1 MALAMAFEDQKRQI
15 LREVYGFQDF
25 RPGQEDVV
33 DSLLAGRHALAVMPT
48 GSGKSLCFQVPAL
61 VLGGLTVVV
70 SPLVALMQD
79 QVSALRLAGVMAETI
94 NSARDRA
101 ENVASWRRVASGEAP
116 ILYLAPERLM
126 TERMLSALVRLPVRL
141 IAIDEA
147 HCISQWGPAFRPE
160 YEGLARLKDL
170 FPNVPIAAL
179 TATADEVTRQD
190 IAARLF
196 DDQADIFVTGF
207 DRPNIKL
214 NVAGKRE
221 WRRQMMGF
229 LDSHKGESGIIY
241 CLSRKKT
248 DETAAYL
255 VDKGIDALAYH
266 AGMEKLVRERNQ
278 DAFMTRD
285 GVVMVATIAFGMGI
299 DKPDIRFV
307 LHADLPGSVEAY
319 YQEIGRAGRD
329 GDPAEALMLY
339 GLDDIRM
346 RRVFIEQEEGGD
358 DRRRREHQR
367 LGALI
372 GFCEA
377 PSCRRRTLLAYF
389 GEESGDCGN
398 CDMCLDPGDIVDGT
412 EEARLALGA
421 VLGTGE
427 RYGAGHIVD
436 VLRGASS
443 EKVIKARHDQ
453 IAEYGGGAGRKA
465 DEWRSILRQLV
476 AAGFLHMDV
485 REYGGLK
492 ITARGQALRRGEE
505 MFRYRHDVVT
515 RTSTKS
521 RKATAAPPV
530 DLTESEISLL
540 GELKGLRSKLARA
553 RGVPA
558 YVVFTDRALQDM
570 ARRVPRDRDE
580 FAQVHGVGAAKLK
593 DLAEPFLAVISA
605 AGEQAGDAT

>member
-1 MALAMAFEDQKRQI
+1 MAVAMAFEDQKRQI

-33 DSLLAGRHALAVMPT
+33 DSLLGGRHALAVMPT

-79 QVSALRLAGVMAETI
+79 QVAALRLAGVTAETI
-94 NSARDRA
+94 NSSRDRA

-126 TERMLSALVRLPVRL
+126 TERMLLALARLPINL
-141 IAIDEA
+141 FAIDEA

-160 YEGLARLKDL
+160 YEGLAQLKDR
-170 FPNVPIAAL
+170 FPGVPIAAL

-196 DDQADIFVTGF
+196 DNQADVFVTGF

-214 NVAGKRE
+214 GVAGKRD

-229 LDSHKGESGIIY
+229 LEGHKGASGIVY

-255 VDKGIDALAYH
+255 KEQGIDALAYH
-266 AGMEKLVRERNQ
+266 AGMEKWERERNQ
-278 DAFMTRD
+278 DAFMSRD

-329 GDPAEALMLY
+329 GAAAEALMLY

-372 GFCEA
+372 GYCEA

-389 GEESGDCGN
+389 GEESADCGN
-398 CDMCLDPGDIVDGT
+398 CDMCLDPGEILDGT
-412 EEARLALGA
+412 KEARLVLGA
-421 VLGTGE
+421 VQGTGQ
-427 RYGAGHIVD
+427 RYGAGHIVE
-436 VLRGASS
+436 VLRGSTS
-443 EKVIKARHDQ
+443 EKVIRARHDR
-453 IAEYGGGAGRKA
+453 IAEHGGGANRKA
-465 DEWRSILRQLV
+465 EEWRSIIRQLV

-492 ITARGQALRRGEE
+492 ITARGEALRRGEE
-505 MFRYRHDVVT
+505 IFRYRHDVVT
-515 RTSTKS
+515 SSSARTK
-521 RKATAAPPV
+521 KAAAPPPV
-530 DLTESEISLL
+530 DLTESETSLL

-570 ARRVPRDRDE
+570 ARRAPRDRNE

-593 DLAEPFLAVISA
+593 DLAEPFLQVIARSEA
-605 AGEQAGDAT
+605 RG

>member
-1 MALAMAFEDQKRQI
+1 MALALAFEDRKREI
-15 LREVYGFQDF
+15 LRDVYGFEGF

-61 VLGGLTVVV
+61 ALGGITVVV

-79 QVSALRLAGVMAETI
+79 QVSALRLAGVQAETI
-94 NSARDRA
+94 NSARDRSQ
-101 ENVASWRRVASGEAP
+101 NVDSWRRVASGEAP

-126 TERMLSALVRLPVRL
+126 TERMLSALSRLPIKL

-160 YEGLARLKDL
+160 YEDLIRLKDL
-170 FPNVPIAAL
+170 FPGVPIAAL

-190 IAARLF
+190 IAERLF
-196 DDQADIFVTGF
+196 DNNADIFVTGF

-214 NVAGKRE
+214 SVSAKRE
-221 WRRQMMGF
+221 WRRQMMDF
-229 LDSHKGESGIIY
+229 LADRKNESGIVY

-255 VDKGIDALAYH
+255 RDQGLDALAYH
-266 AGMEKLVRERNQ
+266 AGMEKSERERNQ

-307 LHADLPGSVEAY
+307 IHADLPGSVEAY
-319 YQEIGRAGRD
+319 YQEIGRGGRD
-329 GDPAEALMLY
+329 GDPAEVLMLY

-346 RRVFIEQEEGGD
+346 RRVFIEQEESSD

-372 GFCEA
+372 GYCEA
-377 PSCRRRTLLAYF
+377 PGCRRRTLLAYF
-389 GEESGDCGN
+389 GEESSDCGN
-398 CDMCLDPGDIVDGT
+398 CDMCLDPVAIVDGNA
-412 EEARLALGA
+412 EAALVLGA
-421 VLGTGE
+421 VAGTGQ
-427 RYGAGHIVD
+427 RYGATHIVEI
-436 VLRGASS
+436 LRGGSS
-443 EKVIKARHDQ
+443 EKITRGGHDRLP
-453 IAEYGGGAGRKA
+453 EHGAGASRKA
-465 DEWRSILRQLV
+465 EEWRSIVRQLV

-485 REYGGLK
+485 RDYGGLK
-492 ITARGQALRRGEE
+492 ITARGDALRKGEE
-505 MFRYRHDVVT
+505 SFSYRNDVVAA
-515 RTSTKS
+515 SSSSKS
-521 RKATAAPPV
+521 RKTSSAPAV
-530 DLTESEISLL
+530 DLNDAETSLL
-540 GELKGLRSKLARA
+540 GELKSLRSKLARA

-558 YVVFTDRALQDM
+558 YVVFTDRALRDM
-570 ARRVPRDRDE
+570 AKKAPKSRDE
-580 FAQVHGVGAAKLK
+580 FADVHGVGAAKLK
-593 DLAEPFLAVISA
+593 DLADPFLEVIA
-605 AGEQAGDAT
+605 RFGAE

>member
-1 MALAMAFEDQKRQI
+1 MALAVAFEDRKREI
-15 LREVYGFQDF
+15 LREVYGFEDF

-33 DSLLAGRHALAVMPT
+33 DCLLSGRHALAVMPT
-48 GSGKSLCFQVPAL
+48 GAGKSLCFQVPAL
-61 VLGGLTVVV
+61 ALGGLTVVV

-79 QVSALRLAGVMAETI
+79 QVSALRLAGVPAETI
-94 NSARDRA
+94 HSARDRS
-101 ENVASWRRVASGEAP
+101 ENVDSWRRVTSGEAP

-126 TERMLSALVRLPVRL
+126 TERMLSALARLPIKLFAV
-141 IAIDEA
+141 DEA

-170 FPNVPIAAL
+170 FPGVPIAAL

-190 IAARLF
+190 IADRLF
-196 DDQADIFVTGF
+196 DDNASMFVTGF

-214 NVAGKRE
+214 AVSAKSE
-221 WRRQMMGF
+221 WRRQMMDF
-229 LDSHKGESGIIY
+229 LESHKGDSGIVY

-255 VDKGIDALAYH
+255 REKGVDALTYH
-266 AGMEKLVRERNQ
+266 AGMEKSERERNQ

-307 LHADLPGSVEAY
+307 VHADLPGSVEAY

-329 GDPAEALMLY
+329 GDPAEVMMLY

-346 RRVFIEQEEGGD
+346 RRVFIEQEESSD

-372 GFCEA
+372 GYCEA
-377 PSCRRRTLLAYF
+377 PGCRRRTLLSYF
-389 GEESGDCGN
+389 GEDTGDCGN
-398 CDMCLDPGDIVDGT
+398 CDMCLDPVPITEGDA
-412 EEARLALGA
+412 EAGLVLGA
-421 VLGTGE
+421 IAGTGQ
-427 RYGAGHIVD
+427 RYGATHIVEI
-436 VLRGASS
+436 LRGGSS
-443 EKVIKARHDQ
+443 EKITLGGHDRLP
-453 IAEYGGGAGRKA
+453 EHGAGASRKA
-465 DEWRSILRQLV
+465 EEWRSIVRQLV

-485 REYGGLK
+485 RDYGGLK
-492 ITARGQALRRGEE
+492 ITARGEALQRGEDSFS
-505 MFRYRHDVVT
+505 FRNDVVAGA
-515 RTSTKS
+515 SKSKS
-521 RKATAAPPV
+521 RKASSTPTV
-530 DLTESEISLL
+530 ELDETQTSLL
-540 GELKGLRSKLARA
+540 GELKSLRSKLARA

-570 ARRVPRDRDE
+570 AHRAPTTRDE
-580 FAQVHGVGAAKLK
+580 FSEVHGVGAAKLK
-593 DLAEPFLAVISA
+593 DLADPFL
-605 AGEQAGDAT
+605 DAIKRFNEN